1 MNSRALR
8 VASTI
13 LGNVLGLCDRMSCFS
28 FENTISI
35 GFGSGRQEND
45 FDASCLNRRANTG
58 GLMAAQVVHN
68 TKVTRVKSGG
78 QQPLTEA
85 GEGKTVNHH
94 CGSRSV
100 QSDRVHK
107 RIGIP
112 TTGGNG
118 FDKSVATKRP
128 SSKSREVGLQ
138 PGFVNEDNSLSV
150 CIRLARTPDLPLD
163 GNIFAVLFCCP
174 LRLFS
179 NELSDASRK
188 AKLSSPKNSDPEHH
202 VVPATLRQGVFEDG
216 FSILFSFATD
226 RSLSTATIGVR
237 LQ

>member
-1 MNSRALR
+1 VKERP
-8 VASTI
+8 
-13 LGNVLGLCDRMSCFS
+13 
-28 FENTISI
+28 SI
-35 GFGSGRQEND
+35 G
-45 FDASCLNRRANTG
+45 
-58 GLMAAQVVHN
+58 
-68 TKVTRVKSGG
+68 
-78 QQPLTEA
+78 PI
-85 GEGKTVNHH
+85 NHH
-94 CGSRSV
+94 CGSRSA

-107 RIGIP
+107 RPGFP
-112 TTGGNG
+112 TTGGKG

-138 PGFVNEDNSLSV
+138 PGFVNEDKSLSV
-150 CIRLARTPDLPLD
+150 CTRVARTPDLPLD
-163 GNIFAVLFCCP
+163 GNIFGVPAET
-174 LRLFS
+174 FS

-188 AKLSSPKNSDPEHH
+188 AKLSSPNNSDPEHH